1 LKDTVQAA
9 LRKTMQD
16 NNDKKEADLKKKK
29 EDKRLEQ
36 AMVKKKI

>member
-9 LRKTMQD
+9 LRKKISD
-16 NNDKKEADLKKKK
+16 NNDTKEADLKKKK

>member
-9 LRKTMQD
+9 LRKKISVNLET
-16 NNDKKEADLKKKK
+16 KEADLKKQK